1 MVQAYP
7 CLMLRR
13 DLTKGPY
20 GTGFLSLLDCQE
32 QQAHILADE
41 DLVINFD
48 QDNILGEGLRSTMVN
63 NFSKDLLTASSHPA
77 LRLWNRLAGQGGSAD
92 SKVWM
97 DWFLKKIQENAM
109 VPIPN
114 DLEFSVRIFNSN
126 GWIVIGG
133 QSTRLRKK
141 PEPQLGLE
149 GTTSVRQEVLRF
161 RSCFL
166 HQPGVQGI

>member
-1 MVQAYP
+1 
-7 CLMLRR
+7 
-13 DLTKGPY
+13 
-20 GTGFLSLLDCQE
+20 
-32 QQAHILADE
+32 
-41 DLVINFD
+41 
-48 QDNILGEGLRSTMVN
+48 
-63 NFSKDLLTASSHPA
+63 
-77 LRLWNRLAGQGGSAD
+77 
-92 SKVWM
+92 
-97 DWFLKKIQENAM
+97 M

-133 QSTRLRKK
+133 QSARLRKK